1 MTDRYALFGNPAK
14 HSKSPMIHAAYARA
28 TGQDLTYEVIEA
40 PVDGFA
46 AAVAAFRAGG
56 GRGGNVTMPFKL
68 EAFAL
73 ASDLSE
79 RARLAGAVNTLKF
92 DGERIRADNF
102 DGVGLVND
110 IQRNLGLSI
119 AGRRVLMLGAGGAV
133 RGALLP
139 ILEQRPA
146 QLVVVNRTVAKAK
159 TLGEQFG
166 KFGNLVT
173 GGYENI
179 ADMGQQPFDLVINGT
194 STSMRGE
201 LPPITRAAFA
211 PGALAY
217 DLVYGK
223 GLTPFLR
230 LARDAGAGRLA
241 DGVGMLVEQAAEGFF
256 FWRGVRPETRA
267 MIEALA
273 VPLG

>member
-14 HSKSPMIHAAYARA
+14 HSKSPTIHAAYARA

-46 AAVAAFRAGG
+46 AAVAAFRASG

-73 ASDLSE
+73 ANELSE

-92 DGERIRADNF
+92 EDDVIRADNF

-110 IQRNLGLSI
+110 IQGNLGFTI
-119 AGRRVLMLGAGGAV
+119 AGRRALMLGAGGAA

-139 ILEQRPA
+139 LLEQRPA
-146 QLVVVNRTVAKAK
+146 QLVVANRTVTKAK
-159 TLGEQFG
+159 VLGEQFG

-173 GGYENI
+173 GGYSDIGE
-179 ADMGQQPFDLVINGT
+179 APFDLVINAT

-201 LPPITRAAFA
+201 LPPITKSAFA
-211 PGALAY
+211 PGAVAY

-223 GLTPFLR
+223 GLTPFLHF
-230 LARDAGAGRLA
+230 ARDAAAGRLA
-241 DGVGMLVEQAAEGFF
+241 DGVGMLVEQAAEGFHW
-256 FWRGVRPETRA
+256 WRGVRPDTRE
-267 MIEALA
+267 MIKALA
-273 VPLG
+273 VPLS